1 MNSQIARVRPEEIL
15 AFTAAVL
22 ERCGVEAG
30 DADAVATVLVDA
42 NLRGVDTHG
51 VALLPLYARRLRS
64 GAIAARPNIQ
74 VVRETA
80 SFALLGGGNGL
91 GQLVSVRAMR
101 LALRKAGETGAA
113 IVGVRNSNHF
123 GAAAHYAVM
132 AANDRKIGLAM
143 TVGAGNCMAPWGG
156 VDNLLSNN
164 PLAIAVPAGE
174 EAPPVLDMATSVVAR
189 GKVIAAAKEGHP
201 ISPGW
206 ALDAAGQP
214 TTDPQAALEG
224 LLVPIGGYK
233 GYGLTV
239 MIGLLA
245 GALTGAALDRQV
257 RPFLDETVA
266 PANGG
271 HLFGAIDVGAA
282 GPVEE
287 FCARVD
293 AHVRTIRESR
303 RAPEVERIYV
313 PGEIEHLTARERRAN
328 GIPLGPSSVQELDR
342 LAVELDVRAPFA
354 ARDGGTG

>member
-1 MNSQIARVRPEEIL
+1 MENQIARVRPEVLL

-30 DADAVATVLVDA
+30 DADAVATVLIDA

-64 GAIAARPNIQ
+64 GAIDARPSIQ

-80 SFALLGGGNGL
+80 SFALIDGGNGL
-91 GQLVSVRAMR
+91 GQLAAVRAMQ

-123 GAAAHYAVM
+123 GAAAHYAM
-132 AANDRKIGLAM
+132 MGPADGKIGLAM

-174 EAPPVLDMATSVVAR
+174 EVSPVLDMATSVVAR
-189 GKVIAAAKEGHP
+189 GKVIAAAKEGRP
-201 ISPGW
+201 VPAEW
-206 ALDAAGQP
+206 ALDAAGRP
-214 TTDPQAALEG
+214 TTDPHAALEG
-224 LLVPIGGYK
+224 VLLPIGGYK

-257 RPFLDETVA
+257 RPFLEETIA

-282 GPVEE
+282 GPLEE

-303 RAPEVERIYV
+303 RAPGVERIYV
-313 PGEIEHLTARERRAN
+313 PGEIEHLTARERRLN
-328 GIPLGPSSVQELDR
+328 GIPLGAPSVQELRR
-342 LAVELDVRAPFA
+342 LAGELDVRAPFA
-354 ARDGGTG
+354 AGHGGAG